1 MLLIM
6 PATQEATQ
14 PRLGVGVSTHVC
26 GYDLFGFYREKYTAA
41 DYIISST
48 ATATTRCTA
57 VTVVCAKY
65 GFIFGGSIFSI
76 YVTAAAEQ
84 GP

>member
-14 PRLGVGVSTHVC
+14 PCLGVGVSTHVC

-48 ATATTRCTA
+48 ATATTR
-57 VTVVCAKY
+57 
-65 GFIFGGSIFSI
+65 
-76 YVTAAAEQ
+76 ER
-84 GP
+84 